1 MAKDNQNS
9 SWHIFSIVIKAFCL
23 LPLLTGIADMVG
35 GTWILMQGGLQLPHD
50 VAIDPILNSQIKFWG
65 AIWLGFGA
73 SLWWVSNEP
82 HKRGTMFIILMSTLF
97 LSGLGRALSYALF
110 GSPGTVL
117 TGAMAIELVGGL
129 LFLLWHRQL
138 NANTLV

>member
-50 VAIDPILNSQIKFWG
+50 VAIDPILNSQI
-65 AIWLGFGA
+65 
-73 SLWWVSNEP
+73 
-82 HKRGTMFIILMSTLF
+82 
-97 LSGLGRALSYALF
+97 
-110 GSPGTVL
+110 
-117 TGAMAIELVGGL
+117 
-129 LFLLWHRQL
+129 
-138 NANTLV
+138 